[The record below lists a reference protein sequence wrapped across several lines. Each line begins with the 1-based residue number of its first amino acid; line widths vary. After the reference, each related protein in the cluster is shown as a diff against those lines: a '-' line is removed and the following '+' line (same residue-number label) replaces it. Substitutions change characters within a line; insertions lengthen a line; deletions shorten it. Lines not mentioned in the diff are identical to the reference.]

1 MKTILKSGQ
10 RVEIF
15 QSDISKLDF
24 PIPLV
29 ANLEG
34 TATLVK
40 LVERH
45 HTAARPYETW
55 MVKFDDDE
63 EPVRRDIHIKLP
75 YMAGMSSSLARS
87 IESRNL
93 LTFMTCAGLSDDW
106 ADPNGHGVT
115 AYIGGKILDNAVGG
129 VELSGSRRINNEILI
144 HLECPKSKIVV
155 NLNTLLVLASS
166 YIRQQMDVATEAVQD
181 SKKNTDD

>member
-15 QSDISKLDF
+15 QSDISSLDF

-34 TATLVK
+34 TATLIK
-40 LVERH
+40 LVKKC

-55 MVKFDDDE
+55 MVKFDDDG
-63 EPVRRDIHIKLP
+63 EPVQRDIQIRLP
-75 YMAGMSSSLARS
+75 YSSGMSSSLARA

-93 LTFMTCAGLSDDW
+93 LTFMSSAGLSNDW
-106 ADPNGHGVT
+106 ADPNGHNVT
-115 AYIGGKILDNAVGG
+115 AYFSGKILDNAVGAA
-129 VELSGSRRINNEILI
+129 ELSGSRRINNEILV
-144 HLECPKSKIVV
+144 HLECPNAKIVV

-166 YIRQQMDVATEAVQD
+166 YIRQQIDVATEAVQ
-181 SKKNTDD
+181 T